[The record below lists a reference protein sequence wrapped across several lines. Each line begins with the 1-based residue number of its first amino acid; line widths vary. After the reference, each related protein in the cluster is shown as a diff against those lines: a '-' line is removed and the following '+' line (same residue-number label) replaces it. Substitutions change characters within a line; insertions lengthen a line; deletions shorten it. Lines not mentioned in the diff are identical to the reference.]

1 MMIIQDVHFVLTNF
15 NNRSPVSRVTLLAI
29 ILAKSHLYELDS
41 NMFNL
46 KSFKFSLIF
55 SFILRYKS
63 FQKMKKIHQL

>member
-1 MMIIQDVHFVLTNF
+1 MMVIQDVHFVLTNF

-46 KSFKFSLIF
+46 KSFEF
-55 SFILRYKS
+55 
-63 FQKMKKIHQL
+63 